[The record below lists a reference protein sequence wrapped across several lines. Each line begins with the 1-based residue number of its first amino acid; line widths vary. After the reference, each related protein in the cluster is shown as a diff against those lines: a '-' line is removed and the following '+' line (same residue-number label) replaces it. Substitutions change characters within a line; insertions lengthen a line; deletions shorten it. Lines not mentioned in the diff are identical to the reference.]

1 MKGTT
6 TRRDT
11 KSEMLEEIRKAY
23 KKVHDQRE
31 TIDYL
36 KRQYYRIDLENDNL
50 TRNNVWLITWA
61 ILSIIIIIA
70 LVLRQ
75 FDA

>member
-70 LVLRQ
+70 LVFRQ
-75 FDA
+75 FDV